1 MILYRITKC
10 MYTDLS
16 GLGAK
21 LYGGRWNSE
30 GRPMVYLTS
39 SRSLGMLEALA
50 HFSPTNLPTDY
61 CMMTIDVPENF
72 TELVIKSL
80 PKNWHEYPE
89 QNSTKQIGNGFLQ
102 DKKYLLLRVPSAIVP
117 DEYNY
122 LLNPLHPEA
131 ASVKIISSQPF
142 HFDPRLTA
150 H

>member
-1 MILYRITKC
+1 

-122 LLNPLHPEA
+122 LLNP
-131 ASVKIISSQPF
+131 
-142 HFDPRLTA
+142 
-150 H
+150 